1 MKLKPRV
8 RTAAGRSLGMIGLG
22 LGVLGLALGRDNVA
36 PTLATPNAPALEA
49 TSLGAAPLSAV
60 PFIPSPPVT
69 VVTELPRAATA
80 SIANLQQGD
89 RILWNGRTMNLPWAR
104 WVDGANQARFGLS
117 DAALMHGLGAD
128 LLDTTNADRQP
139 VQWFGVPIAAAVR
152 RAGAYRYVDLTD
164 LARSRNWQMRPNGTA
179 LEITAPTPRV
189 TAIRRGRQPWGD
201 RLVIDL
207 DGPAPFQPVEERNQ
221 LTLALDANL
230 APALAANRDALPVDS
245 TIAANRTVLTI
256 PFAAGLRPRIYT
268 LAQPSRIVIDLRA
281 DALANRTIRWA
292 PSLTWRQ
299 QYLTLGGDRFPAVW
313 LDLDPKAAGT
323 QLRPVPVN
331 TSSQT
336 GIAPLIQTAQVNQT
350 AAAIN
355 GGYFNRNN
363 QLPLG
368 ALRRDGRW
376 LSGPILNRGAIAWDN
391 AGNFAVGRLALAETI
406 EGAGQTWTLTHL
418 NSGYIQAGLAR
429 YSRDW
434 GGFYTPLTDG
444 EIGIL
449 VQGDRVIQQI
459 NGTTAGAGSF
469 PIPDNGYLLV
479 ARSFRTAANA
489 LAVGTAVRLQSRT
502 NPANFD
508 ALPHILAAGPLL
520 IDGGRIVLD
529 PAAEGFS
536 DAFIRERAARSGVGL
551 TANGR
556 LLIVAIH
563 NRVGGPGPSLGEFAQ
578 LMANLGATR
587 AVNLDGGSSTTLYLG
602 GQLLDRPSRTAARV
616 HGILGVFL
624 SP

>member
-1 MKLKPRV
+1 MILV
-8 RTAAGRSLGMIGLG
+8 GAGA
-22 LGVLGLALGRDNVA
+22 LGLALGRD
-36 PTLATPNAPALEA
+36 ATPSRAIAQASTLPPSAVPL
-49 TSLGAAPLSAV
+49 SAAPL
-60 PFIPSPPVT
+60 PHSPPVT
-69 VVTELPRAATA
+69 VVTGLPRSATA
-80 SIANLQQGD
+80 STPNLQQGD
-89 RILWNGRTMNLPWAR
+89 RVLWNGRVANLPWAR
-104 WVDGANQARFGLS
+104 WLDGAGQVRFGLS
-117 DAALMHGLGAD
+117 DASLMQGFGAD

-139 VQWFGVPIAAAVR
+139 IQWFGVPMAAAVR

-164 LARSRNWQMRPNGTA
+164 LARSRNWQIRPNGTG

-189 TAIRRGRQPWGD
+189 TAIRKGRQPWGE

-207 DGPAPFQPVEERNQ
+207 DGPAPFQPVEERGK

-230 APALAANRDALPVDS
+230 APPLATNRDALPLES
-245 TIAANRTVLTI
+245 AIAANRTILTV
-256 PFAAGLRPRIYT
+256 PLATGLRPRIYT
-268 LAQPSRIVIDLRA
+268 LARPDRIVIDLRP
-281 DALANRTIRWA
+281 DALATRTIRWA

-336 GIAPLIQTAQVNQT
+336 GIAPLIQTAQLNQT

-376 LSGPILNRGAIAWDN
+376 LSGPILNRGAIAWND
-391 AGNFAVGRLALAETI
+391 AGDFAVGRLALLETI
-406 EGAGQTWTLTHL
+406 EGAGQTWPITHL
-418 NSGYIQAGLAR
+418 NSGYVQAGLAR
-429 YSRDW
+429 YTRDW
-434 GGFYTPLTDG
+434 GGFYTPLTAG

-459 NGTTAGAGSF
+459 SSEAAGSGSF

-479 ARSFRTAANA
+479 ARSFRTAAA
-489 LAVGTAVRLQSRT
+489 AIAVGTTLRLQSRT
-502 NPANFD
+502 APANFD
-508 ALPHILAAGPLL
+508 NFPQILAAGPLL

-529 PAAEGFS
+529 PSAEGFS
-536 DAFIRERAARSGVGL
+536 DAFIRERAPRSAVGL

-556 LLIVAIH
+556 MLIVAIH
-563 NRVGGPGPSLGEFAQ
+563 DRVGGPGPSLGEFAQ
-578 LMANLGATR
+578 LMTSLGATR

-624 SP
+624 SH